1 MSRAREIRVG
11 LVYIPVDSV
20 QNLNIIVG
28 TRSDWIKSTNLT
40 DNKFFSVIG
49 CRLNGDNDY
58 FLDGVAATDIPENGS
73 TPIVEAMQF
82 ENGLG
87 LLVQFHPERMEN
99 SAGKKI
105 LKLMVEIAKSNR
117 DERRLKGCQFVY

>member
-40 DNKFFSVIG
+40 DDKFFSVIG

-58 FLDGVAATDIPENGS
+58 FLDGVAATDIPENILRVIKYFPKEMLNEKLTLQLEQCTGEKL
-73 TPIVEAMQF
+73 TYDQKDLIYKMI
-82 ENGLG
+82 
-87 LLVQFHPERMEN
+87 N
-99 SAGKKI
+99 S
-105 LKLMVEIAKSNR
+105 ET
-117 DERRLKGCQFVY
+117 RRISFR